1 MGLMKNFFNRNNI
14 KNETTEA
21 EKRPVYTLSQFFKAY
36 TTMLDREPTFLNCIK
51 YRSEALGK
59 MPIKLI
65 RKDSNGVSEQTN
77 NNLYYLLFTRPN
89 RNEDAT
95 SFWNNIEKD
104 RLIFG
109 TSYVY
114 IQRDNKGNV
123 IALKRLNPQLM
134 QVPCVTDPYFLN
146 DTLAYIYQSTKG
158 AIKMTSEDL
167 LIFRNTVLKPNQI
180 EGESSIALLRTIL
193 ESNAYGNIAINNINK
208 NGIHS
213 SVKVSVDET
222 IDNDRA
228 TEIIE
233 NAIEQARGVNSTGVI
248 FQEAGVNI
256 EAFNVKLNDADYLN
270 IYKNN
275 QCIILSFFGLSAN
288 MLNIEQTTGTYQN
301 SEVQMLQFL
310 TNTMLYVLE
319 MYINELNYKL
329 LTSSQIKKGY
339 TFSFDTTGILKV
351 DFKTLVETQSELVS
365 NAVITVD
372 EARKAVGYNS
382 LANEV
387 GNTCLVN
394 GSYTKLED
402 VGIAYQKDV
411 STSEGGGKLEDNRI
425 QEQN

>member
-1 MGLMKNFFNRNNI
+1 MVGILKNFFKRSI
-14 KNETTEA
+14 KNEV
-21 EKRPVYTLSQFFKAY
+21 EKRPIYTLEQFLQAY
-36 TTMLDREPTFLNCIK
+36 TTMLDKEPTFLNCIK

-65 RKDSNGVSEQTN
+65 KEDDTGVNEQIN

-89 RNEDAT
+89 KNEDAT
-95 SFWNNIEKD
+95 SFWNNVERD
-104 RLIFG
+104 RLVYG

-114 IQRDNKGNV
+114 VQRDNKGNV

-134 QVPCVTDPYFLN
+134 EIPCITDPFYLN
-146 DTLAYIYQSTKG
+146 NVLKYTYQSVNG
-158 AIKMTSEDL
+158 AINMTSEDL
-167 LIFRNTVLKPNQI
+167 LIFRNTVLKTNQI
-180 EGESSIALLRTIL
+180 EGEGSITLLKTIL

-222 IDNDRA
+222 IDTDRA

-256 EAFNVKLNDADYLN
+256 EAFNVKLNDSDYLN

-319 MYINELNYKL
+319 MYVNELNYKL
-329 LTSSQIKKGY
+329 LTQNQIKKGY

-372 EARKAVGYNS
+372 EARKTVGYNNLS
-382 LANEV
+382 NGI

-394 GSYTKLED
+394 GAYVKLED
-402 VGIAYQKDV
+402 VGVAYSQE
-411 STSEGGGKLEDNRI
+411 TS
-425 QEQN
+425 

>member
-1 MGLMKNFFNRNNI
+1 MVGILKKFFKKNI
-14 KNETTEA
+14 KNEV
-21 EKRPVYTLSQFFKAY
+21 EKRPIYTLEQFLQAY
-36 TTMLDREPTFLNCIK
+36 TTMLDKEPTFLNCIK

-65 RKDSNGVSEQTN
+65 KEDDTGVNEQIN

-89 RNEDAT
+89 KNEDAT
-95 SFWNNIEKD
+95 SFWNNVERD
-104 RLIFG
+104 RLVYG

-114 IQRDNKGNV
+114 IQRDNKGSV

-134 QVPCVTDPYFLN
+134 EIPCITDPFYLN
-146 DTLAYIYQSTKG
+146 NVLKYTYQSVNG
-158 AIKMTSEDL
+158 AINMTSEDL
-167 LIFRNTVLKPNQI
+167 LIFRNTVLKTNQI
-180 EGESSIALLRTIL
+180 EGEGSITLLKTIL

-222 IDNDRA
+222 IDTDRA

-256 EAFNVKLNDADYLN
+256 EAFNVKLNDSDYLN

-319 MYINELNYKL
+319 MYVNELNYKL
-329 LTSSQIKKGY
+329 LTQNQIKKGY

-372 EARKAVGYNS
+372 EARKTVGYNNLS
-382 LANEV
+382 NGI

-394 GSYTKLED
+394 GAYVKLED
-402 VGIAYQKDV
+402 VGVAYSQK
-411 STSEGGGKLEDNRI
+411 TS
-425 QEQN
+425 

>member
-1 MGLMKNFFNRNNI
+1 MGILKNFFKRSI
-14 KNETTEA
+14 KNEV
-21 EKRPVYTLSQFFKAY
+21 EKRPIYTLEQFLQAY

-65 RKDSNGVSEQTN
+65 KEDDTGVNEQIN

-89 RNEDAT
+89 KNEDAT
-95 SFWNNIEKD
+95 SFWNNVERD
-104 RLIFG
+104 RLVYG

-134 QVPCVTDPYFLN
+134 EIPCITDPFYLN
-146 DTLAYIYQSTKG
+146 NVLKYTYQSVNG
-158 AIKMTSEDL
+158 AINMTSEDL
-167 LIFRNTVLKPNQI
+167 LIFRNTVLKTNQI
-180 EGESSIALLRTIL
+180 EGEGSITLLKTIL

-222 IDNDRA
+222 IDTDRA

-256 EAFNVKLNDADYLN
+256 EAFNVKLNDSDYLN

-319 MYINELNYKL
+319 MYVNELNYKL
-329 LTSSQIKKGY
+329 LTQNQIKKGY

-372 EARKAVGYNS
+372 EARKTVGYNNLS
-382 LANEV
+382 NGI

-394 GSYTKLED
+394 GAYVKLED
-402 VGIAYQKDV
+402 VGVAYSQE
-411 STSEGGGKLEDNRI
+411 TS
-425 QEQN
+425 

>member
-1 MGLMKNFFNRNNI
+1 MGILKNFFKRSI
-14 KNETTEA
+14 KNEV
-21 EKRPVYTLSQFFKAY
+21 EKRPIYTLEQFLQAY

-65 RKDSNGVSEQTN
+65 KEDDTGVNEQIN

-89 RNEDAT
+89 KNEDAT
-95 SFWNNIEKD
+95 SFWNNVERD
-104 RLIFG
+104 RLVYG

-134 QVPCVTDPYFLN
+134 EIPCITDPFYLN
-146 DTLAYIYQSTKG
+146 NVLKYTYQSVNG
-158 AIKMTSEDL
+158 AINMTSEDL
-167 LIFRNTVLKPNQI
+167 LIFRNTVLKTNQI
-180 EGESSIALLRTIL
+180 EGEGSITLLKTIL

-222 IDNDRA
+222 IDTDRA

-256 EAFNVKLNDADYLN
+256 EAFNVKLNDSDYLN

-319 MYINELNYKL
+319 MYVNELNYKL
-329 LTSSQIKKGY
+329 LTQNQIKKGY
-339 TFSFDTTGILKV
+339 TFSFDTTEYLK
-351 DFKTLVETQSELVS
+351 
-365 NAVITVD
+365 
-372 EARKAVGYNS
+372 
-382 LANEV
+382 
-387 GNTCLVN
+387 
-394 GSYTKLED
+394 
-402 VGIAYQKDV
+402 
-411 STSEGGGKLEDNRI
+411 
-425 QEQN
+425 

>member
-1 MGLMKNFFNRNNI
+1 MGILKNFFKRSI
-14 KNETTEA
+14 KNEV
-21 EKRPVYTLSQFFKAY
+21 EKRPIYTLEQFLQAY

-65 RKDSNGVSEQTN
+65 KEDDTGVNEQIN

-89 RNEDAT
+89 KNEDAT
-95 SFWNNIEKD
+95 SFWNNVERD
-104 RLIFG
+104 RLVYG

-134 QVPCVTDPYFLN
+134 EIPCITDPFYLN
-146 DTLAYIYQSTKG
+146 NVLKYTYQSVNG
-158 AIKMTSEDL
+158 AINMTSEDL
-167 LIFRNTVLKPNQI
+167 LIFRNTVLKTNQI
-180 EGESSIALLRTIL
+180 EGEGSITLLKTIL

-222 IDNDRA
+222 IDTDRA

-256 EAFNVKLNDADYLN
+256 EAFNVRLNDSDYLN

-319 MYINELNYKL
+319 MYVNELNYKL
-329 LTSSQIKKGY
+329 LTQNQIKKGY

-372 EARKAVGYNS
+372 EARKTVGYNNLS
-382 LANEV
+382 NGI

-394 GSYTKLED
+394 GAYVKLED
-402 VGIAYQKDV
+402 VGVAYSQE
-411 STSEGGGKLEDNRI
+411 TS
-425 QEQN
+425 

>member
-1 MGLMKNFFNRNNI
+1 MVGILKNFFKRSI
-14 KNETTEA
+14 KNEV
-21 EKRPVYTLSQFFKAY
+21 EKRPIYTLEQFLQAY
-36 TTMLDREPTFLNCIK
+36 TTMLDKEPTFLNCIK

-65 RKDSNGVSEQTN
+65 KEDDTGVNEQIN

-89 RNEDAT
+89 KNEDAT
-95 SFWNNIEKD
+95 SFWNNVERD
-104 RLIFG
+104 RLVYG

-134 QVPCVTDPYFLN
+134 EIPCITDPFYLN
-146 DTLAYIYQSTKG
+146 NVLKYTYQSVNG
-158 AIKMTSEDL
+158 AINMTSEDL
-167 LIFRNTVLKPNQI
+167 LIFRNTVLKTNQI
-180 EGESSIALLRTIL
+180 EGEGSITLLKTIL

-222 IDNDRA
+222 IDTDRA

-256 EAFNVKLNDADYLN
+256 EAFNVKLNDSDYLN

-319 MYINELNYKL
+319 MYVNELNYKL
-329 LTSSQIKKGY
+329 LTQNQIKKGY

-372 EARKAVGYNS
+372 EARKTVGYNNLS
-382 LANEV
+382 NGI

-394 GSYTKLED
+394 GAYVKLED
-402 VGIAYQKDV
+402 VGVAYSQE
-411 STSEGGGKLEDNRI
+411 TS
-425 QEQN
+425 